1 MFRLNQQFLALIFF
15 NSIFKSVKTN
25 DKILMDFEIS
35 INLFEIK
42 KIICYLT
49 NMWIILSIKIM

>member
-49 NMWIILSIKIM
+49 NMWIVLSIKIM